1 MNFPSKDKLINIES
15 AFNNAQYLDVLKQ
28 ANDLIK
34 IYPNHKSGWNALGA
48 VLMKMGEKK
57 KALNIYIN
65 AVKLIPEDFDIFNN
79 LGKVQ
84 QQLGHF
90 NDSENSFKKALEL
103 NFDNF
108 HTHFNLGNTLY
119 HLKKKNEAAEYLE
132 NATKIKPN
140 DFYAKVNLGVVFM
153 ELHKYEKAKNI
164 FQKALKIDSKNKQI
178 HNYLGTALL
187 ELGDIEESIIHYT
200 NAIDLDN
207 NYIEAWNN
215 VYYSIHASKYLKPY
229 EKEKINTILNKK
241 IRNLNNIPLHILN
254 LKLNSESIEFFN
266 FLKKNLYICNKNNKL
281 IKNTCTKLAKKE
293 YKNKYYKNDI
303 INLLHFGRSGTG
315 LLHSLLDN
323 HPEISTLP
331 GIYLSEYF
339 DTSIWENIIN
349 LGFDKMVDAF
359 INIYEVLFDSRSS
372 KPVPSINK
380 GFIKN
385 IGVTEGMTKLGK
397 YKDEFL
403 YVDKTL
409 FKKELEDLMSS
420 FEYLDQLTFFN
431 LIHTAYEKAS
441 KQNEKKSKIFY
452 HIHNP
457 DINANINY
465 LRLAPNSKWIIM
477 IRNPME
483 SLESWILNYFN
494 EGNYSKIV
502 VNIKTML
509 FGVNSIFLH
518 DVNAVG
524 VRLEDLKENPKDTLS
539 ELCKWMGIK
548 NNKSLYSMTAQG
560 KIWWG
565 DESSTNTEAFGKI
578 NKSKIGKV
586 FSEKDRY
593 ILQTLFY
600 PFSERFG
607 YVKKDIKKFKSDLKI
622 IYPLMQEMFDFEKE
636 LAKSMKLKHKSFIK
650 LGYYKYL
657 RVILKER
664 WSLLNENYTY
674 FNMIKPLP
682 LPSNLTKAVK

>member
-1 MNFPSKDKLINIES
+1 MNIPSNDKLINIES
-15 AFNNAQYLDVLKQ
+15 AFNSAKYLDVLKQ
-28 ANDLIK
+28 AEDLIRT
-34 IYPNHKSGWNALGA
+34 YPGHKSGWNALGA

-57 KALNIYIN
+57 KALDIYIN
-65 AVKLIPEDFDIFNN
+65 AVKLIPEDFDTYNN

-84 QQLGHF
+84 QQLGHL

-103 NFDNF
+103 NYGNFD
-108 HTHFNLGNTLY
+108 THFNLGNILY

-140 DFYAKVNLGVVFM
+140 DFFAKVNLGVVFM

-164 FQKALKIDSKNKQI
+164 FQKALKIDPQNKKI

-187 ELGDIEESIIHYT
+187 ELGEIEESIIHYS
-200 NAIDLDN
+200 NAIDLDK

-215 VYYSIHASKYLKPY
+215 IYYSIHASKYLKPY

-241 IRNLNNIPLHILN
+241 IRNLNNIQLHILN
-254 LKLNSESIEFFN
+254 LKLNSESIKFFN
-266 FLKKNLYICNKNNKL
+266 FLKKNLYIHNKNNKL
-281 IKNTCTKLAKKE
+281 IKNICKKLPKKE
-293 YKNKYYKNDI
+293 YENKYYKNDI

-315 LLHSLLDN
+315 LLHSLVDN

-339 DTSIWENIIN
+339 DTSIWENITN
-349 LGFDKMVDAF
+349 PGFDKMIDTF

-372 KPVPSINK
+372 KPVPSINR

-385 IGVTEGMTKLGK
+385 IGITEGMTKLGK

-403 YVDKTL
+403 YVDRAL
-409 FKKELEDLMSS
+409 FKKELENLMSS

-431 LIHTAYEKAS
+431 LIHMAYEKAS
-441 KQNEKKSKIFY
+441 EQNEKKSKIFY

-457 DINANINY
+457 DINANINF

-477 IRNPME
+477 IRNPIE
-483 SLESWILNYFN
+483 SLESWIFNYFN

-524 VRLEDLKENPKDTLS
+524 VRLEDLKENPKGTIS

-560 KIWWG
+560 KRWWG
-565 DESSTNTEAFGKI
+565 DDSATNIEAFGKI
-578 NKSKIGKV
+578 NKSKKGKV
-586 FSEKDRY
+586 FTEKDRY

-607 YVKKDIKKFKSDLKI
+607 YVKKDTKKFKSDLKI

-636 LAKSMKLKHKSFIK
+636 LAKNMNIKNKIFMK

-664 WSLLNENYTY
+664 WYLLNENYTY
-674 FNMIKPLP
+674 SNMIKPLP
-682 LPSNLTKAVK
+682 LPSNLSKAVN